1 MQNRIFPNNTEV
13 DMGSKL
19 VFNSIDWTEVEDNM
33 HNQKFAN
40 SHTEQIKSLLK
51 LAGMDAEA
59 EDHNSAHASTRK
71 TRRKA
76 SKDMWNKAYD
86 QLMEKLIEDG
96 MSNMEAEK
104 YLYENYKE
112 IDDLAADMTGDE
124 IDKAVDFNKEAG
136 LEKSAQGFKDFY
148 KKYKPLT
155 VDEVDDFAPAPRK
168 RDFDLTFKKKPEMM
182 DEDLDMM
189 DEDLDMMDE
198 DLDMMDEAP
207 AGEDIIRVKPNRPD
221 GSFIK
226 DFKIDVKNNLV
237 EAILDSGG
245 KLKHYVFK
253 IDEEKK
259 EKNPELYREFLEY
272 ARQMQMTP
280 ELPTGTW
287 WNKKALPILTQN
299 DAFEVTSPTMASAK
313 TNTRK
318 AMKKIAFTHPNQ
330 ISAEAIEQAKAAGD
344 TKLVNTILAARKAN
358 RQRIASAI
366 QAKMQDQNELA
377 QRVAKREALLN
388 KVVTSSSEYEKM
400 NERALE
406 EMINKAGGFEKSSK
420 ALQDAYLSKT
430 ASRNLD
436 LDFVSPTEF
445 TKAQREAFNKIAQ
458 ANGFPKEYINVMC
471 APVISP
477 EVENLAQEARTIYS
491 SNLSDKTKK
500 TLLSSL
506 IKEAELS
513 NESKAAFIKYW
524 NEDLGYQ
531 AKDFWPDV
539 AANYTE
545 GHKEK

>member
-59 EDHNSAHASTRK
+59 EDHEGKEHED
-71 TRRKA
+71 
-76 SKDMWNKAYD
+76 KDH
-86 QLMEKLIEDG
+86 E
-96 MSNMEAEK
+96 EAET
-104 YLYENYKE
+104 E
-112 IDDLAADMTGDE
+112 DLDT
-124 IDKAVDFNKEAG
+124 EAG

-182 DEDLDMM
+182 DEAPAMMDEAPAMMDEDLDMM

-207 AGEDIIRVKPNRPD
+207 AGEDVIRITPTRP
-221 GSFIK
+221 SFIK
-226 DFKIDVKNNLV
+226 DIKIDINNNEM
-237 EAILDSGG
+237 EAIMESGG
-245 KLKHYVFK
+245 KLKHYIYH
-253 IDEEKK
+253 IDNED
-259 EKNPELYREFLEY
+259 PIYQEFLEY
-272 ARQMQMTP
+272 AKQMTP
-280 ELPTGTW
+280 ESSTSAFWKL
-287 WNKKALPILTQN
+287 ARPIVSIE
-299 DAFEVTSPTMASAK
+299 DAFEVASPTMASAK

-377 QRVAKREALLN
+377 QRVAKREALLK
-388 KVVTSSSEYEKM
+388 KVVASSSEYGKM

-406 EMINKAGGFEKSSK
+406 EMINKAGGFKKSSK

-477 EVENLAQEARTIYS
+477 EVESLAQEARTIYS
-491 SNLSDKTKK
+491 SNLSDRTKK

-545 GHKEK
+545 GHKGK

>member
-59 EDHNSAHASTRK
+59 EEHEDKDH
-71 TRRKA
+71 
-76 SKDMWNKAYD
+76 
-86 QLMEKLIEDG
+86 E
-96 MSNMEAEK
+96 EAET
-104 YLYENYKE
+104 E
-112 IDDLAADMTGDE
+112 DLDT
-124 IDKAVDFNKEAG
+124 EAG

-155 VDEVDDFAPAPRK
+155 VDEVDDFTPAPKR

-182 DEDLDMM
+182 DEAPEMMDEAPAMM

-207 AGEDIIRVKPNRPD
+207 AGEDIIRVTPVPTPERPR
-221 GSFIK
+221 GSFLK
-226 DFKIDVKNNLV
+226 DIKIDVKNNEM
-237 EAILDSGG
+237 EAIIESGG
-245 KLKHYVFK
+245 KLMHYFYEISK
-253 IDEEKK
+253 DE
-259 EKNPELYREFLEY
+259 NPELYREFLEY
-272 ARQMQMTP
+272 ARQMTP
-280 ELPTGTW
+280 ETKTSTW
-287 WNKKALPILTQN
+287 FNEKAKPILKIE
-299 DAFEVTSPTMASAK
+299 DAFEVGSETFASAK

-366 QAKMQDQNELA
+366 QAKMQDQNDLA
-377 QRVAKREALLN
+377 QRVAKRESLLK
-388 KVVTSSSEYEKM
+388 KVVASSSEYEKM

-477 EVENLAQEARTIYS
+477 EVESLAQEARTIYS

-545 GHKEK
+545 GHKGK

>member
-59 EDHNSAHASTRK
+59 EDHEGKEHED
-71 TRRKA
+71 
-76 SKDMWNKAYD
+76 KDH
-86 QLMEKLIEDG
+86 E
-96 MSNMEAEK
+96 EAET
-104 YLYENYKE
+104 E
-112 IDDLAADMTGDE
+112 DLDT
-124 IDKAVDFNKEAG
+124 EAG

-189 DEDLDMMDE
+189 DE
-198 DLDMMDEAP
+198 AP
-207 AGEDIIRVKPNRPD
+207 AGEDVIRITPTRP
-221 GSFIK
+221 SFIK
-226 DFKIDVKNNLV
+226 DIKIDINNNEM
-237 EAILDSGG
+237 EAIMESGG
-245 KLKHYVFK
+245 KLKHYIYH
-253 IDEEKK
+253 IDNED
-259 EKNPELYREFLEY
+259 PIYQEFLEY
-272 ARQMQMTP
+272 AKQMTP
-280 ELPTGTW
+280 ESSTSAFWKL
-287 WNKKALPILTQN
+287 ARPIVSIE
-299 DAFEVTSPTMASAK
+299 DAFEVASPTMASAK

-430 ASRNLD
+430 ASKNLD